1 MRFCP
6 GDGITLENVIVSS
19 LTGQAKPNLATL
31 VPNYPSF
38 PTAPIPMKG
47 GDGWEQN
54 NLVKTQMRTKE
65 TEIATGSSS
74 TGAAAAC
81 PTSCSMKFGHQAP
94 LLDFSI
100 CKMHCFLGKLGLLT
114 VPARGCHPKYTTASE
129 P

>member
-6 GDGITLENVIVSS
+6 GDGITLENVIVSLS
-19 LTGQAKPNLATL
+19 LTGQAKPNLTTL

-81 PTSCSMKFGHQAP
+81 PASCSMKFGHQAP
-94 LLDFSI
+94 LLGFSI
-100 CKMHCFLGKLGLLT
+100 CKVHCFW
-114 VPARGCHPKYTTASE
+114 E
-129 P
+129 NQDF